1 MNGGSLIQRL
11 SGLLIIFLFVG
22 ASSSAFAQLN
32 TENNAEEGQPYFEK
46 GTPIYADIDTSSQQ
60 VYVVLSDGIWR
71 YRLETEEWKRLKEV
85 EAYPEPLSK
94 LEFGYDPF
102 NDRLLFWSRGI
113 GTLYEVDLETVEI
126 ERIDRSFP
134 HNNQYGHYPFFRN
147 GELHAFGGY
156 GFWRFKNLVT
166 FFNSR
171 IKEWNI
177 VTIAENSTVPDPKI
191 PFTGMYLK
199 EEDELYIYGG
209 THLENGRF
217 DDKNGVIISKNDIWK
232 FSFTTGVWGKT
243 DELEEDQ
250 WTYTGTPKLSSLS
263 LGPINSGSGSFYSE
277 YSGNWYLPMLSE
289 DSPTGIYCVKP
300 YHIETRTEYDPVEL
314 PLGDSK
320 DFIVSNFLFNPKSK
334 EIVLV
339 GLDHL
344 TNSETLPLRVVT
356 VSEDSLLAVIGNG
369 SEENMVFIVASL
381 FAISGVLVT
390 IFLVLRNGLGLRKN
404 EKKNRISIEDLISK
418 DLLNESELKLIETLN
433 KKNYFLE
440 TSELEE
446 MIWPGVDNYDYR
458 RKLRNEVIK
467 SINRKC
473 KSNFDTDKKLIIRK
487 KDPTDHRRNHY
498 GLNEDL
504 FSFNK

>member
-11 SGLLIIFLFVG
+11 IGMLIIFLFVG

-60 VYVVLSDGIWR
+60 VYVVLSNGIWR
-71 YRLETEEWKRLKEV
+71 YGLETEEWKRLKEI

-102 NDRLLFWSRGI
+102 NDRLLLWSRGI
-113 GTLYEVDLETVEI
+113 GTMYEVDLETVEI

-177 VTIAENSTVPDPKI
+177 VTIAENSTVPDPKV

-232 FSFTTGVWGKT
+232 YSFSTGVWEKT

-250 WTYTGTPKLSSLS
+250 WVYTGTPKLSSLS
-263 LGPINSGSGSFYSE
+263 LGPINSGSGSFYSG
-277 YSGNWYLPMLSE
+277 YSGNWYLPVLSE
-289 DSPTGIYCVKP
+289 NSPTGIYCVKP

-320 DFIVSNFLFNPKSK
+320 DFIVSNFLFNPRSQ

-344 TNSETLPLRVVT
+344 TNTQNLPLRVVT
-356 VSEDSLLAVIGNG
+356 VPEDSLITLIENE
-369 SEENMVFIVASL
+369 SEENMTFIVASL
-381 FAISGVLVT
+381 FAISGILVT
-390 IFLVLRNGLGLRKN
+390 IFLVLKSGLGSKEKERKN
-404 EKKNRISIEDLISK
+404 NSAVDELLSNDLF
-418 DLLNESELKLIETLN
+418 NEQELKLIEALQN
-433 KKNYFLE
+433 NRHFLE

-446 MIWPGVDNYDYR
+446 MIWSEIENYDYR
-458 RKLRNEVIK
+458 RKRRNETIK
-467 SINRKC
+467 SINKKC
-473 KSNFDTDKKLIIRK
+473 RSIFDTDKKLIIRK

-498 GLNEDL
+498 GLNED
-504 FSFNK
+504 FFD